1 MAMSDVGIKVDLGS
15 GVAAAQKY
23 WLEPAQPLPA
33 KKVAGPAESAA
44 PARKPAG
51 VA

>member
-1 MAMSDVGIKVDLGS
+1 MSDVGIKVDLGS

-23 WLEPAQPLPA
+23 WLETSTPLPA

-44 PARKPAG
+44 PARQPAG